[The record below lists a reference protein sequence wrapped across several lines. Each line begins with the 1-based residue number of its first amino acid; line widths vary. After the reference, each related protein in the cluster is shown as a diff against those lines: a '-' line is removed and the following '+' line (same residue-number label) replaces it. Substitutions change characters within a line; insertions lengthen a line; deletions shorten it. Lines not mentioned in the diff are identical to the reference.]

1 MQISTEIMDLGI
13 TIIKGHYTTEEKQQ
27 TLLTP
32 DGSTPN
38 TADELFLTKM
48 NLNQI
53 KLLNLTTSFLEKQ
66 RTKYYI
72 KQYTYDVVIRM
83 QNLGNYRRY

>member
-32 DGSTPN
+32 DGSTPCRWWILPDKN
-38 TADELFLTKM
+38 EPESDQASK
-48 NLNQI
+48 
-53 KLLNLTTSFLEKQ
+53 S
-66 RTKYYI
+66 
-72 KQYTYDVVIRM
+72 
-83 QNLGNYRRY
+83 NY

>member
-32 DGSTPN
+32 DGSTPC
-38 TADELFLTKM
+38 
-48 NLNQI
+48 
-53 KLLNLTTSFLEKQ
+53 
-66 RTKYYI
+66 R
-72 KQYTYDVVIRM
+72 
-83 QNLGNYRRY
+83 